1 MVCNDGKQ
9 EHDKMSALWKHKHAL
24 RRTGRRGDQCLLRR
38 LRYTRK
44 RVQTFLRAVRQESR

>member
-24 RRTGRRGDQCLLRR
+24 RRTGRRGDQCLLRP